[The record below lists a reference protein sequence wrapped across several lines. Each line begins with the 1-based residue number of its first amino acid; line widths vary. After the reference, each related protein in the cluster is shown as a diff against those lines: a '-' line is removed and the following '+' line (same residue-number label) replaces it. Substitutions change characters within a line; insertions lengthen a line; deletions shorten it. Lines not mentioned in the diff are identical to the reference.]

1 MTKLQSF
8 LKTQDDIIAADRAQ
22 TLVALGLT
30 EKEYAPD
37 NLPSREYPQEEWVD
51 GEKRY
56 YREVAISVTDEEYAQ
71 ILAKTAAVEA
81 IRKKNAT
88 EQAKKRPAKTEKQWL
103 PIFKLPEQRD
113 ENGRP
118 IVLEETGKCK
128 LAFLLRVL
136 ALAILAVGLISGLVL
151 LSENVF
157 SFLTTAIATVVEV
170 LLLYAVAE
178 ILDYLAT
185 LSAVAKQGYH
195 YRETTKK

>member
-1 MTKLQSF
+1 MNKLQAF

-22 TLVALGLT
+22 TLIALGLT

-37 NLPSREYPQEEWVD
+37 NLSSREYPKEEWVG
-51 GEKRY
+51 GEKRF
-56 YREVAISVTDEEYAQ
+56 YREVAISVSDEEYAQ
-71 ILAKTAAVEA
+71 ILAKTAEVEA
-81 IRKKNAT
+81 IRKKNAAVET
-88 EQAKKRPAKTEKQWL
+88 KKRNAKTEKQWL
-103 PIFKLPEQRD
+103 PIFEMPQQRD

-118 IVLEETGKCK
+118 IAAEETGRCK

-151 LSENVF
+151 LNESVF